1 MSDSAARRPRMHRR
15 AAGRAPERGRSTDS
29 GMTLP
34 ELLVSVMVVGVIVTA
49 LATSLTVVFRQQ
61 PANEGRFN
69 VARAEQT
76 IGMWVPADLASAVT
90 VDTNP
95 AASPCGNSC
104 PGNVALNG
112 STAMLL
118 TWTTTS
124 AAGVTTT
131 TKVAYHFYEAT
142 DGTYELSRVH
152 CETSGGG
159 WVCDTTVVLRD
170 LPGPPGGDPFVPG
183 VTPPSWV
190 ILVSEPL
197 AADATSEA
205 QLAQSDSYIK
215 NAKRVVVT
223 INGGGDDPG
232 AGGGINQISITA
244 GGTTRTVIDAN
255 SIQGAPSFAEA
266 RSRCGG
272 PMALVID
279 ESNSIGASIAQVKA
293 GVTSFIQSLA
303 GTPMKLEV
311 VRFQTYSSIM
321 GDNSA
326 WNRYFDMTK
335 DADVTT
341 LLNAVSGL
349 QGSWSTNP
357 YGGTNWEEALYRTFY
372 NADGSTAQLIPDTV
386 VFFTDGVPTFDRMVY
401 KTSPGI
407 LPAQPPAPPA
417 PWAASTGS
425 TYSQVAFN
433 RANYIATQFRSSVKF
448 IGVGVGS
455 GITTNSLWVSDPGAG
470 YKYTWEKGSWSYE
483 QRSGYTYQARY
494 QTRTSSSAPW
504 VWSSFAKY
512 NTTSGSRR
520 KDTGSYSTI
529 TQTEYNAAESPAN
542 DNNTDGVMRTAAWA
556 PVSTADFNAGNTT
569 GDETD
574 GFRPRSGGKSY
585 TTPYLDWEPFTGSRT
600 GDVNMYRSTKVYN
613 SPPYEGYD
621 PAVTASTLNSLILA
635 RLIAGNDYG
644 VPAVWNG
651 SYYTN
656 AEEADMYVLPQWS
669 QFNAALQAV
678 ALGKCGG
685 TLTLQTKLNGATAV
699 PDPFTYQNSGATDAG
714 GAAVTLEPKV
724 VRTNQQFTTG
734 TFDFEIPDGRFFTV
748 EIRPV
753 NLQDLGTYQPNGWT
767 CRAGVNNRAVTA
779 VPIDDTVWGG
789 IKVQVGA
796 NEAVS
801 CVLSVSRV

>member
-1 MSDSAARRPRMHRR
+1 
-15 AAGRAPERGRSTDS
+15 
-29 GMTLP
+29 MTLP
-34 ELLVSVMVVGVIVTA
+34 ELLVSVVVLGLIVTA

-90 VDTNP
+90 VDTDP
-95 AASPCGNSC
+95 AGSPCGNAC
-104 PGNVALNG
+104 PGNVHLTG
-112 STAMLL
+112 SNAMLL

-131 TKVAYHFYEAT
+131 TKVAYHFFEAA
-142 DGTYELSRVH
+142 DGTFQLARIH
-152 CETSGGG
+152 CESSGGA
-159 WVCDTTVVLRD
+159 WVCDSTIVLRD
-170 LPGPPGGDPFVPG
+170 LPGPPGGDPFVPT
-183 VTPPSWV
+183 VTSPSWV

-197 AADATSEA
+197 AADATNNSQVETN
-205 QLAQSDSYIK
+205 LSYIK

-223 INGGGDDPG
+223 INGGGDTPG

-279 ESNSIGASIAQVKA
+279 ESNSIGSSITQVKA
-293 GVTSFIQSLA
+293 GVTAFIQSLA

-321 GDNSA
+321 GDNAA

-335 DADVTT
+335 DADVNT
-341 LLNAVSGL
+341 LLSAVSGL

-357 YGGTNWEEALYRTFY
+357 YGGTNWEEALYRTFF
-372 NADGSTAQLIPDTV
+372 NADGSTAQQIPDTV

-433 RANYIATQFRSSVKF
+433 RANYIATQFRSSVKL
-448 IGVGVGS
+448 IGVGVGAD
-455 GITTNSLWVSDPGAG
+455 IVKNSLWVSDPGAG

-483 QRSGYTYQARY
+483 GRSGYTYQARY
-494 QTRTSSSAPW
+494 QTKATNSSPW
-504 VWSSFAKY
+504 VWSTLAKY
-512 NTTSGSRR
+512 NSTSGSRR
-520 KDTGSYSTI
+520 RDQGWTTI
-529 TQTEYNAAESPAN
+529 TQSEYTAVENPAN
-542 DNNTDGVMRTAAWA
+542 DISTDGVTRTATWSAI
-556 PVSTADFNAGNTT
+556 STAAFTAGNTT

-574 GFRPRSGGKSY
+574 GFRPRAGGKSY
-585 TTPYLDWEPFTGSRT
+585 TPPYLDWEPFTGTRT
-600 GDVNMYRSTKVYN
+600 GDTNMYRSTKVYN

-621 PAVTASTLNSLILA
+621 PAVTASTVNSLILA
-635 RLIAGNDYG
+635 RLVAGNDYG

-651 SYYTN
+651 TNYTN

-669 QFNAALQAV
+669 QFTAALQAV

-699 PDPFTYQNSGATDAG
+699 PDPFTYQNSGVTDSG
-714 GAAVTLEPKV
+714 GAVVKLEPKI

-734 TFDFEIPDGRFFTV
+734 TFDFEIADGRFFNV
-748 EIRPV
+748 EILPL
-753 NLQDLGTYQPNGWT
+753 NLTDLGTYRPNGWT

-779 VPIDDTVWGG
+779 VPITDSIWSG
-789 IKVQVGA
+789 IRVQVGA

-801 CVLSVSRV
+801 CTLSVSKV

>member
-1 MSDSAARRPRMHRR
+1 
-15 AAGRAPERGRSTDS
+15 
-29 GMTLP
+29 MTLP
-34 ELLVSVMVVGVIVTA
+34 ELLVSVMIVGAIVSA

-61 PANEGRFN
+61 PATSGRFN

-95 AASPCGNSC
+95 AGSPCGNSC
-104 PGNVALNG
+104 PGNVDLSG
-112 STAMLL
+112 SNAMLL

-124 AAGVTTT
+124 STGVTTT
-131 TKVAYHFYEAT
+131 TKVSYHFYEAA
-142 DGTYELSRVH
+142 DGTFQLSRIH

-159 WVCDTTVVLRD
+159 WVCDSTIVLRD

-197 AADATSEA
+197 AADATNESQVA
-205 QLAQSDSYIK
+205 PTDSYIK

-279 ESNSIGASIAQVKA
+279 ESNSIGTSIAQVKA
-293 GVTSFIQSLA
+293 GVTSFIQALA
-303 GTPMKLEV
+303 GTPMRLEV

-321 GDNSA
+321 GDNAA

-335 DADVTT
+335 DSDVNT
-341 LLNAVSGL
+341 LLSAVNGL
-349 QGSWSTNP
+349 QGSWSNNP

-372 NADGSTAQLIPDTV
+372 NADGSTAQQIPDTV

-417 PWAASTGS
+417 PWAASNGS
-425 TYSQVAFN
+425 SYSQVAFN

-455 GITTNSLWVSDPGAG
+455 GITSSSLWVSDPGAG
-470 YKYTWEKGSWSYE
+470 YKYKWEKGSWSYE

-494 QTRTSSSAPW
+494 QTRVNSSSPW
-504 VWSSFAKY
+504 LWSTLAKY
-512 NTTSGSRR
+512 NSTSGSRR
-520 KDTGSYSTI
+520 RDQGWTNIS
-529 TQTEYNAAESPAN
+529 QAEYTAVENPAN
-542 DNNTDGVMRTAAWA
+542 DNNSDGVTRTATWS

-585 TTPYLDWEPFTGSRT
+585 TPPYLDWEPFTGSRT
-600 GDVNMYRSTKVYN
+600 GDTNMYRSTKVYN

-621 PAVTASTLNSLILA
+621 PPVTANTVNSLILA

-651 SYYTN
+651 STYTN
-656 AEEADMYVLPQWS
+656 SEEADMYVLPQWS
-669 QFNAALQAV
+669 QFTAALQAV

-699 PDPFTYQNSGATDAG
+699 PDPFTYQNSGVTDAG
-714 GAAVTLEPKV
+714 GNVVTLEPKV
-724 VRTNQQFTTG
+724 VRTNQQYTTG

-753 NLQDLGTYQPNGWT
+753 NLTDLGTYQPIGWS
-767 CRAGVNNRAVTA
+767 CRAGVNNRTVTA
-779 VPIDDTVWGG
+779 VPIDDTIWSG

-801 CVLSVSRV
+801 CTLSVSKV